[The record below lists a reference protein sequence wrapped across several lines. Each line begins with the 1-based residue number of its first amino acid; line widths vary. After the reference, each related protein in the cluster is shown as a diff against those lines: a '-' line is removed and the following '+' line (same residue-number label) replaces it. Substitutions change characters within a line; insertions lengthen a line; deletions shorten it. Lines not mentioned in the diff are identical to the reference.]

1 MNYYNLFPYTNPMYY
16 QAPIIPARTSLL
28 RSLFPLNI
36 NFRSILNGAQRTIN
50 LVNQTIPLI
59 EQAKPMVNNAKTMFK
74 VMKEFKKINTPGKSI
89 IKKEEPKLETEVTKE
104 PTNSLV
110 GPTFFQ

>member
-1 MNYYNLFPYTNPMYY
+1 MNYYNLFPYTSPLYY

-28 RSLFPLNI
+28 RSLLPLNI
-36 NFRSILNGAQRTIN
+36 NFRGLLSGAQRTLN

-59 EQAKPMVNNAKTMFK
+59 EQAKPMVNNAKTMFR
-74 VMKEFKKINTPGKSI
+74 VMKEFKKINTPSKSI
-89 IKKEEPKLETEVTKE
+89 IKKEEPKLEEEIKKE